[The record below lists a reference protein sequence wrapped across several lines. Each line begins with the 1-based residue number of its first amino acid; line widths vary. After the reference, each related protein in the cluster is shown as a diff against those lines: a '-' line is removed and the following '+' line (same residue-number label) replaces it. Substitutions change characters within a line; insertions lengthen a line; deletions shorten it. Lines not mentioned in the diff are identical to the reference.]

1 MKHSARFT
9 LIEIAIAIAVFAI
22 GILTAMAILVPS
34 VRWGADA
41 KTDFTAAEA
50 ALNLMQTANNTGVV
64 GIDGIYQGPGTA
76 TQTQFYP
83 YVAAFFSPD
92 TATTPRATIPDNLE
106 MEGVVKVYRK
116 LPVSPFGEAETNNL
130 AQYQN
135 PSSIASDMVVSQGG
149 APQVIFAMKVNL
161 LYQLP

>member
-22 GILTAMAILVPS
+22 GILAAMAILVPS

-64 GIDGIYQGPGTA
+64 GIYQGPGTA
-76 TQTQFYP
+76 PQFYP
-83 YVAAFFSPD
+83 YVAAFYSSD
-92 TATTPRATIPDNLE
+92 TDITPIQTITPNSE
-106 MEGVVKVYRK
+106 VEGVVKVYRK
-116 LPVSPFGEAETNNL
+116 LPKSPFGTEGTNNL

-135 PSSIASDMVVSQGG
+135 PSSIVNNTVVSQGA

>member
-64 GIDGIYQGPGTA
+64 GIYQGPGTA

-83 YVAAFFSPD
+83 YVAAFYSLGTSP
-92 TATTPRATIPDNLE
+92 TLISTITPGSE
-106 MEGVVKVYRK
+106 EEGVVKVYRK
-116 LPVSPFGEAETNNL
+116 LPADPFVTNGSNL
-130 AQYQN
+130 AQYTN
-135 PSSIASDMVVSQGG
+135 PADENGMVVGRDG
-149 APQVIFAMKVNL
+149 KAKALKDAEPIFEMNVNL
-161 LYQLP
+161 LQLP